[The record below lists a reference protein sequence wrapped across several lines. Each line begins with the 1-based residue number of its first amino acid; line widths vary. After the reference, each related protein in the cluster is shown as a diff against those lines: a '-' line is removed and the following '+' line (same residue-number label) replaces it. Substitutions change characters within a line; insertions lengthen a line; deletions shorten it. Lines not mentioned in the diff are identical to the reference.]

1 MKKIFWPLVIA
12 FALFAGLATFAHIQP
27 TAASNGG
34 SSIALSADGMYVY
47 VMLNN
52 QVYHSRDYGKT
63 WEPLK
68 VR

>member
-1 MKKIFWPLVIA
+1 MKKIFWPMVIA
-12 FALFAGLATFAHIQP
+12 FTLFAALATFTHTQP
-27 TAASNGG
+27 SAASNGG

-47 VMLNN
+47 AVLNN

-63 WEPLK
+63 WELVK